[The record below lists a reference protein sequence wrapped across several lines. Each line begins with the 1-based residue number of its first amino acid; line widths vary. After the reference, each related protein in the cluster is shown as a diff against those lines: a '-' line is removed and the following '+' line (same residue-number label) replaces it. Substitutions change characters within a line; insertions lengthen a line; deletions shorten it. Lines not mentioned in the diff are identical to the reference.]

1 MMKLGINTFVALLVA
16 LSFMPLAGERNSAN
30 AAENANPVKERQK
43 LMRTVGKAMKTTVKM
58 LRGDLAYDASM
69 AAAAMATMSDV
80 AGKYTKLFPEGS
92 DMENSIM
99 DFDQESDARP
109 EIWTNKD
116 DFKMKAA
123 ALVTASTKA
132 GKASADKASLGAVF
146 NEVGNACKGCH
157 QKYKAKKQE

>member
-1 MMKLGINTFVALLVA
+1 MKLVIQTFVVLLVA
-16 LSFMPLAGERNSAN
+16 LSFMPFAGERNRAI

-43 LMRTVGKAMKTTVKM
+43 LMRSVGKAMKTTVKM
-58 LRGDLAYDASM
+58 LRGDLAYDG
-69 AAAAMATMSDV
+69 AAAASAMSTMSEV

-109 EIWTNKD
+109 EIWTNKK
-116 DFKMKAA
+116 DFEMKAA
-123 ALVTASTKA
+123 ALLEASTKA
-132 GKASADKASLGAVF
+132 GKAAGDKKALAAVF